1 MKILLGVATQPE
13 IGPLVQY
20 LQATWQSGNAS
31 TFINGDTSVTICTTG
46 VGMVATTYAVTKALQ
61 ADSYDLAIQAGVGG
75 TFDRNISLGTVVRI
89 ATEQYGDL
97 GAEDHDAY
105 LEMFDIG
112 LIQKDEHPF
121 TAGKLVAPVTEYFSQ
136 LPIANG
142 ITVNTVSGS
151 APTVALRTARYGL
164 PVESMEG
171 AAFHYVCLQEH
182 VPFVQIRGISN
193 YVEPRNRAAW
203 NMKDAIINLND
214 TLIDLLL
221 QGV

>member
-1 MKILLGVATQPE
+1 MKILLVVATQPE
-13 IGPLVQY
+13 IGPLLQY
-20 LQATWQSGNAS
+20 LQQHWQSIDS
-31 TFINGDTSVTICTTG
+31 TTFMHGVDTISICTTG
-46 VGMVATTYAVTKALQ
+46 VGMVATTYAVAKALL
-61 ADSYDLAIQAGVGG
+61 ADNYDVAIQAGVGG
-75 TFDRNISLGTVVRI
+75 TFDRNTPLGTVVRI
-89 ATEQYGDL
+89 AAEQYGDL

-121 TAGKLVAPVTEYFSQ
+121 TAGKLPAPETAYFQ
-136 LPIANG
+136 HLPVANG
-142 ITVNTVSGS
+142 ITVNTVSGN
-151 APTVALRTARYGL
+151 APTISARTARYGT

-203 NMKDAIINLND
+203 NMKGAIINLNN
-214 TLIDLLL
+214 TLIDLLKTAE
-221 QGV
+221 